1 LSLSA
6 SLLTKQVVH
15 VHFGVVFFSSSFAV
29 VGLGVAQ
36 QTHLSLASEFETK
49 HVVQD
54 HLAAFS
60 DIDWLTKKPDVD
72 GTSTATGAAGAAG
85 AAAGAAAGW
94 RRVDL
99 KGVVV
104 TKSSVVANGDDDS

>member
-72 GTSTATGAAGAAG
+72 GTSTATGAAGAA
-85 AAAGAAAGW
+85 AGAAAGW